1 LSSILLL
8 IVFPGT
14 DYLHEHN
21 FDEASRYYQL
31 YSSIAPSR
39 DSYFGAAICA
49 LIDNRLDESIE
60 LFESAQY
67 KKPELFY
74 YCGVA
79 YYRLGVNDKSAH
91 YFRNIYG
98 VKGPLWRTHY
108 YLGLIELRQNRIEK
122 VMSYFD
128 SIPESVDKMQLADYV
143 RDYNLLTH
151 AQEKFIEGQYDEA
164 IDLYREIK
172 HFFGYREIGY
182 ALSLAQKGEYEKS
195 IVLLDSVIQYSNDT
209 RLVSRSILEAA
220 QVCLSSKMISK
231 TRQYLQMLLKIESND
246 KARFLLG
253 KTYSDD
259 AQYDSAYIHF
269 KDLPDSVD
277 EYLFYKGRT
286 DYFLGQWG
294 RAELSLLRHRED
306 FPDSKYG
313 DRTIYIL
320 ASIDFK
326 RKEYHHA
333 VDFWNDLVSLY
344 PHSTYASAAQ
354 QGIGD
359 AYFTTG
365 EYEKALNAYRMVHH
379 YRPTS
384 QLESRVTL
392 RIYETLYHL
401 KKYPS
406 LIYALRRF
414 VEENPQSELVPTT
427 RMRIAKILFGRKEY
441 HQSLAELDGVIEDY
455 SDASIV
461 NKAFI
466 EKAMVYQTIGDR
478 REVKMVFKQLLA
490 RKDASG
496 HHSYAAHE
504 LGGIYF
510 DEANYDSALHFY
522 NLLLDDEDYRE
533 KAIFEIAKIYDILGQ
548 NEESDM
554 MINKLIS
561 EFPASVFLFDAY
573 ILKARAHKNQGYYEE
588 AINSLNELIKK
599 VGKKPEIYVEI
610 GNVYFEMEDY
620 LNAREN
626 YLIACDY
633 FKQKRDEAA
642 RTLLLAGDASMAIG
656 DRNAARDYYLQAH
669 LIAESL
675 SLKDQAT
682 AKIHT
687 IGEE

>member
-1 LSSILLL
+1 MSSILFL
-8 IVFPGT
+8 ILFPGT
-14 DYLHEHN
+14 DYLHQHN
-21 FDEASRYYQL
+21 FDEASRYYRL
-31 YSSIAPSR
+31 YSSITPSR

-49 LIDNRLDESIE
+49 LVENRLDESIE
-60 LFESAQY
+60 LFESVQCM
-67 KKPELFY
+67 KPGVFY

-79 YYRLGVNDKSAH
+79 YYRLGADEKSARC
-91 YFRNIYG
+91 FKNIFG
-98 VKGPLWRTHY
+98 LKGSFWRTHY
-108 YLGLIELRQNRIEK
+108 YLGLIELRQNRIEQA
-122 VMSYFD
+122 MSYFD
-128 SIPESVDKMQLADYV
+128 SIPESFDKMQLANYMK
-143 RDYNLLTH
+143 DYNRLKS
-151 AQEKFIEGQYDEA
+151 AQEKFIEGKYDEA
-164 IDLYREIK
+164 INLYQEIR

-182 ALSLAQKGEYEKS
+182 ALSLAQKGEHEKS
-195 IVLLDSVIQYSNDT
+195 ITLLDSVITYSNDT
-209 RLVSRSILEAA
+209 RLVARSMFEAA
-220 QVCLSSKMISK
+220 QVCMGLNNIPKV
-231 TRQYLQMLLKIESND
+231 RQYLQRLLEIESDD

-259 AQYDSAYIHF
+259 AQHDSAYLHF
-269 KDLPDSVD
+269 RDLPDSVD

-294 RAELSLLRHRED
+294 KAEESLLRHHEE

-313 DRTIYIL
+313 DRTMYIL
-320 ASIDFK
+320 ASINFK

-333 VDFWNDLVSLY
+333 VNFWNDLVSLY
-344 PHSTYASAAQ
+344 PHSTYAPAAQ
-354 QGIGD
+354 NGIGD
-359 AYFTTG
+359 AFFNTG
-365 EYEKALNAYRMVHH
+365 EYEKALNAYRMVHQ
-379 YRPTS
+379 YRPVS

-406 LIYALRRF
+406 MIYALRRF
-414 VEENPQSELVPTT
+414 VEENPQSELVPAT
-427 RMRIAKILFGRKEY
+427 RMRIAKILFEIKEY
-441 HQSLAELDGVIEDY
+441 HQSLAELNGIIEEY
-455 SDASIV
+455 PDASIV

-466 EKAMVYQTIGDR
+466 EKARVYQTIGNR
-478 REVKMVFKQLLA
+478 REVKMAFRQLLA
-490 RKDASG
+490 RKEALS

-504 LGGIYF
+504 LGGLYF
-510 DEANYDSALHFY
+510 DEAHYDSALYFY

-561 EFPASVFLFDAY
+561 EFPASAFLFDAY
-573 ILKARAHKNQGYYEE
+573 ILKSRAHKNQGYYNE
-588 AINSLNELIKK
+588 AINILTELIKK
-599 VGKKPEIYVEI
+599 VGKKPEIYIEI

-626 YLIACDY
+626 YLIACGH

-656 DRNAARDYYLQAH
+656 DKDAARNYYLQAH

-682 AKIHT
+682 AKIQT
-687 IGEE
+687 TGEE